1 MRRVSEE
8 ELKAMYMTAS
18 KMQLYGIDVPF
29 ALQDGD
35 TSDFIMH
42 LSNVVLTDE
51 SAEKVQKNLQT
62 SKSAYEYAV
71 HELIG
76 AADDFRKAMEG
87 LYSTIEHESQAL
99 ENSLPS
105 VHDMAGLYVAKILN
119 DLKESEND
127 KDEESDEFTN
137 DVTVSEAE
145 SDFNEYMTDKE
156 SEWI

>member
-1 MRRVSEE
+1 MKRVSEE
-8 ELKAMYMTAS
+8 ELKTMYMTAS

-29 ALQDGD
+29 ALQDSYTG
-35 TSDFIMH
+35 DFIMH

-51 SAEKVQKNLQT
+51 SAEKVRKNLQT

-105 VHDMAGLYVAKILN
+105 VHDMANLYVAKILD
-119 DLKESEND
+119 DLKESD
-127 KDEESDEFTN
+127 DDEPDEATEDTAVSD
-137 DVTVSEAE
+137 AE